1 VKFSILS
8 ADRDTTGG
16 LRWHL
21 RAFLQRRRW
30 RATSALIADWLSG
43 TRPASSHLLLIG
55 GSAGWMM
62 SSPWLQRFRRIDLID
77 IDPHAFWLFQ
87 LNHGRALRTS
97 GSHLAF
103 FQTDGLKEL
112 DRLLSDSPEATIF
125 FDNVLGQHLYR
136 VRDMARAES
145 ELQQLASRL
154 KGRDW
159 GSVHDLYSGPADSN
173 RAVARPVSLYHA
185 INDAQG
191 LAVNGL
197 RETPMHRLLLS
208 QVGGHDEWMD
218 HLTSSVF
225 PTGTSSQLI
234 AWPFLPDYAHWLQ
247 AGWVAGSG
255 SGSGSS
261 SG

>member
-8 ADRDTTGG
+8 AERDTTGG
-16 LRWHL
+16 LRWHV

-30 RATSALIADWLSG
+30 RPTSALIADWLSS
-43 TRPASSHLLLIG
+43 TRPVSSHLLLIG

-62 SSPWLQRFRRIDLID
+62 SSAWLQRFRRIDLID
-77 IDPHAFWLFQ
+77 IDPHAAWLFR
-87 LNHGRALRTS
+87 LNHGRALRVS
-97 GSHLAF
+97 GSHLSF
-103 FQTDGLKEL
+103 FQIDGLEAL
-112 DRLLSDSPEATIF
+112 DRLLSESPEATIF

-145 ELQQLASRL
+145 ELQQIASRL

-173 RAVARPVSLYHA
+173 RAVAQPVWRYHA
-185 INDAQG
+185 LNDAQG
-191 LAVNGL
+191 LVVDGL

-218 HLTSSVF
+218 HLTAGIF
-225 PTGTSSQLI
+225 PPGTPSQLI

-247 AGWVAGSG
+247 AGWVAGP
-255 SGSGSS
+255 GSS

>member
-1 VKFSILS
+1 LS

-21 RAFLQRRRW
+21 RAFWQRRRW
-30 RATSALIADWLSG
+30 QFTSALIADWLKS

-62 SSPWLQRFRRIDLID
+62 SSTWLQRFRKIDLID
-77 IDPHAFWLFQ
+77 VDPHASWLFR
-87 LNHGRALRTS
+87 LNHGRALRDS
-97 GSHLAF
+97 GSHLQF

-112 DRLLSDSPEATIF
+112 DHLLRESPEATIF

-136 VRDMARAES
+136 VGDMARAES
-145 ELQQLASRL
+145 ELQQIAARL

-159 GSVHDLYSGPADSN
+159 GSVHDLYSGPVDSN
-173 RAVARPVSLYHA
+173 RAVAQPVSRYDAL
-185 INDAQG
+185 NDAQG
-191 LAVNGL
+191 LLVNGL

-218 HLTSSVF
+218 HLTSGIF
-225 PTGTSSQLI
+225 PIGTASQLI

-255 SGSGSS
+255 SS